1 MPRQGWETN
10 KAGGKGPAAVGESDK
25 SQPQPGCPVHS
36 PQPDRSP
43 EQWPRATLLSCCRGP
58 ASHAHGSSR
67 LPLRLAAAERS
78 PASAWG
84 LDRVHGARSTASGDA
99 ALPKPALC
107 PVAGGSA
114 WVWAALGH
122 AGRSPVEFRQSLGPA
137 APGACGCERGQ
148 GGLAGRWIAAPLQF
162 CIPFLPDKPRRIFIN
177 QSATLFNKNLLTYK

>member
-1 MPRQGWETN
+1 MAKGLLQSGRVTNRSRSLAAPCIPRNRTGPPSSGQGHPPLLPI
-10 KAGGKGPAAVGESDK
+10 AAAAV
-25 SQPQPGCPVHS
+25 
-36 PQPDRSP
+36 
-43 EQWPRATLLSCCRGP
+43 P

-78 PASAWG
+78 PAGAWG

-107 PVAGGSA
+107 PVAGVCLGLGSPGPCGQVSRRVLGRA
-114 WVWAALGH
+114 WGQLL
-122 AGRSPVEFRQSLGPA
+122 R
-137 APGACGCERGQ
+137 GACGCERGQ